1 MPHPFPACCRSRSH
15 HWRPQSRSFD
25 KRLASRT
32 GRAVR
37 QIARPASPR
46 DEPVAPSRRTRRAA
60 VHAPKTGWR
69 NDSLNVEQFCI
80 FGAKKPQVDLIASG
94 KARIDAHEHGRVNS
108 LWMRC
113 RPRSQLSPCLATHC
127 YVGAC
132 IRVYSGHVGKWV
144 EPCLDGALE
153 GRRVATVSRSR
164 LHEAAMPI
172 SLVYP
177 RLWFTRVACSR
188 FALPSAV
195 GRPHETWKEML
206 LEIEPR

>member
-37 QIARPASPR
+37 QIGRPASPR

-132 IRVYSGHVGKWV
+132 IRVYSGHVEEWA

-164 LHEAAMPI
+164 LHEAATPI
-172 SLVYP
+172 FFGLPASLVYP
-177 RLWFTRVACSR
+177 SGVFSIRPALSR
-188 FALPSAV
+188 WPAA
-195 GRPHETWKEML
+195 RN
-206 LEIEPR
+206 LERNAAGD